1 MFNLERLHVF
11 ALKTV
16 IGAFMKRQMGSF
28 LANVATLVALS
39 SLSVP
44 VWAAD
49 TTHVRGTV
57 ASVEGSAIKI
67 KTNDGKDVGLTIGND
82 WKIAGVVP
90 ASLGDVK
97 KGVFIGTANVQ
108 DSSGNK
114 ALEVVVFPEKMRGT
128 GEGDY
133 GWDLKPKSSMTNANV
148 EQTVE
153 SLDGATVRLKYKGGE
168 KTVTIAPS
176 TPIVTFAD
184 ATKDDVKPGAKVF
197 IVGAPNPDG
206 TMLTKGFIAVG
217 KDGTT
222 PPM

>member
-1 MFNLERLHVF
+1 MKNPIRRLRY
-11 ALKTV
+11 
-16 IGAFMKRQMGSF
+16 GAAAFI
-28 LANVATLVALS
+28 ALS
-39 SLSVP
+39 CLTGP

-49 TTHVRGTV
+49 SIHVRGTV
-57 ASVEGSAIKI
+57 ASVEGSAVTI
-67 KTNDGKDVGLTIGND
+67 KTNGGKDIGLTIGDD
-82 WKIAGVVP
+82 WRIAGVVP
-90 ASLGDVK
+90 ASLSDVK

-108 DSSGNK
+108 DSSGNR

-153 SLDGATVRLKYKGGE
+153 SVDGSTVTLKYKGGE

-197 IVGAPNPDG
+197 ISGTPNPDG
-206 TMLTKGFIAVG
+206 TMLTKGFLAVG

>member
-1 MFNLERLHVF
+1 MENIMKNPIRRLRSS
-11 ALKTV
+11 AA
-16 IGAFMKRQMGSF
+16 AFI
-28 LANVATLVALS
+28 ALS
-39 SLSVP
+39 CLTGS

-49 TTHVRGTV
+49 SIHVRGTV
-57 ASVEGSAIKI
+57 ASVDGSAVTI
-67 KTNDGKDVGLTIGND
+67 KTNGGKDIGLTIGDD
-82 WKIAGVVP
+82 WRIAGVVP
-90 ASLGDVK
+90 ASLSDVK

-108 DSSGNK
+108 DSSGNR

-153 SLDGATVRLKYKGGE
+153 SVDGSTVTLKYKGGE

-197 IVGAPNPDG
+197 ISGTPNPDG
-206 TMLTKGFIAVG
+206 TMLTKGFLAVG

>member
-1 MFNLERLHVF
+1 MKNPIRRLRS
-11 ALKTV
+11 
-16 IGAFMKRQMGSF
+16 GAAAFI
-28 LANVATLVALS
+28 TLSCLTG
-39 SLSVP
+39 P

-49 TTHVRGTV
+49 SIHVRGTV
-57 ASVEGSAIKI
+57 ASVEGSAVTI
-67 KTNDGKDVGLTIGND
+67 KTNGGKDIGLTIGDD
-82 WKIAGVVP
+82 WRIAGVVP
-90 ASLGDVK
+90 ASLSDVK

-108 DSSGNK
+108 DSSGNR

-153 SLDGATVRLKYKGGE
+153 SVDGSTVTLKYKGGE

-197 IVGAPNPDG
+197 ISGTPNPDG
-206 TMLTKGFIAVG
+206 TMLIKGFLAVG